1 MEIRVHPASSLHPSH
16 EIIPAVIE
24 GRVEI
29 APVISG
35 YLTDVPLEI
44 GPLDLPFMTE
54 NVAQHRKAVDQLR
67 PFFAEMLAKKGRRP
81 LAPGARLPARA
92 RGHLPSTTKSSRGK
106 SRSCPSGAPCPGPP
120 GIPPTRLPVRQSC
133 PAVGPRLNFP
143 LDGCFI
149 RGVPRGGTSGGPGVA
164 ARGCPRCLWGE
175 ESPARKGLAAV
186 FPRERCCSCFRRTL

>member
-1 MEIRVHPASSLHPSH
+1 MQIRVHPASSLHPSH

-92 RGHLPSTTKSSRGK
+92 RGHLPPR
-106 SRSCPSGAPCPGPP
+106 PSPRAGNRVVAPQVRPVPDHPVSLPP
-120 GIPPTRLPVRQSC
+120 GSLSANLAPPSVPV
-133 PAVGPRLNFP
+133 
-143 LDGCFI
+143 
-149 RGVPRGGTSGGPGVA
+149 
-164 ARGCPRCLWGE
+164 
-175 ESPARKGLAAV
+175 
-186 FPRERCCSCFRRTL
+186 